1 MRAGPPWR
9 PCGKRM
15 LSRNSS
21 TTSHR
26 DRRSATA
33 VTPALSSS
41 ANARATLL
49 PWHSLSGWMP
59 HQLSRKK
66 RRKKRRRNEK
76 PLSQTQN
83 KKNPRWNQKSPLP
96 RKKNRH
102 HHRQK
107 SRSQKHGNGSAE
119 NRRSRKNN
127 SRGVRNCPERFVVQ
141 RGHHLFTRTFVA
153 ISSPSMYDWLC
164 IS

>member
-49 PWHSLSGWMP
+49 PWHSLSGWMQ

-66 RRKKRRRNEK
+66 RRKKRKRNEK
-76 PLSQTQN
+76 RLRQARN
-83 KKNPRWNQKSPLP
+83 KKNPRWNQKSRLP
-96 RKKNRH
+96 KKKNRR

-107 SRSQKHGNGSAE
+107 SGSQKLGNGSAE
-119 NRRSRKNN
+119 NRGSRKSNLPWRPDWPGTLCDLARP
-127 SRGVRNCPERFVVQ
+127 SPPQADLCRFFESAD
-141 RGHHLFTRTFVA
+141 L
-153 ISSPSMYDWLC
+153 
-164 IS
+164 